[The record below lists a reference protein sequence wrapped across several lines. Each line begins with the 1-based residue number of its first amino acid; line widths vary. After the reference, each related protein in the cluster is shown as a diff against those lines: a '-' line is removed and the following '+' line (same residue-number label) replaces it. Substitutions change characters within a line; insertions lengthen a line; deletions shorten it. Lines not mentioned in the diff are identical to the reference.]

1 MWQPLCRQVV
11 FYGFS
16 REELA
21 RWGSLYDEA
30 VSNQG
35 DPKERRLCT
44 FDFRTDT
51 TPSHPP
57 THSYI
62 FPFVDFFV
70 SKLQVIVISWEQVS
84 ISCHLI
90 WKCKCP
96 YNWTKKNEKLLGP
109 IFITLYW
116 YILGWTYFCARYD
129 FEQILGSDADAQGP
143 FCCLQQ
149 LPLYR
154 KYCIN
159 ALCSCG
165 HLGYL
170 WCGLESSKQNYF
182 SFNDKLSFA
191 FPPSW

>member
-62 FPFVDFFV
+62 FPLLNFFV
-70 SKLQVIVISWEQVS
+70 KIHRLNS

-90 WKCKCP
+90 WKLERTKSFWVQFLLPCKG
-96 YNWTKKNEKLLGP
+96 T
-109 IFITLYW
+109 YW
-116 YILGWTYFCARYD
+116 VELFCARYN
-129 FEQILGSDADAQGP
+129 FEQFLGSDADAQGS
-143 FCCLQQ
+143 FYCLQ

-159 ALCSCG
+159 ALCPCG
-165 HLGYL
+165 YLGYL
-170 WCGLESSKQNYF
+170 WPIRTRKF
-182 SFNDKLSFA
+182 
-191 FPPSW
+191 